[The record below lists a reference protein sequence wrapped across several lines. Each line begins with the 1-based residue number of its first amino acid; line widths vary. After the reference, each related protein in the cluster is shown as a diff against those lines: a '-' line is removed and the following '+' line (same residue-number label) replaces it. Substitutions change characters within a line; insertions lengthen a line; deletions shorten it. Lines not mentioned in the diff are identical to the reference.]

1 MPEPRS
7 GFGSVPAARTSLA
20 RDWRRIADVVAKDD
34 ATPGEFRLF
43 LEEICC
49 ELCRFRHVR
58 EDGLP
63 AERVATVRDTR
74 IGPTDTFADIKVI
87 PADRSPYFVEIKWG
101 YTGEDLIRR
110 LVHKYA
116 ADLGEQYRKLI
127 VVTDLAD
134 QPGWPAIAEKLR
146 AGLCPSL
153 EVEVWGEAELLR
165 QIKDFLGLTVDR
177 LRGANYQAIRDSII
191 RAAWTRIFGDTAD
204 DRLAP
209 TLLWHFSPWTLQR
222 LHCDLGLPPRGILR
236 PGVHRDVA
244 VLMADLCSFSSYVRD
259 TRDDALVRQALTTF
273 YSQARHAILE
283 SGGML
288 YMFVGD
294 QVIGLFG
301 FPDQRPGDADEAVR
315 CARRLVDIGDSVS
328 ERWQRHLDRAQES
341 KGVHIGLAVG
351 DLSLMPLRA
360 FSTAH
365 FAFIGDAINMTARL
379 MEAAAPSEIVLSNG
393 FYRALSTETQYAFQ
407 ETEPVE
413 GKGVGL
419 IKCWRMPAAG

>member
-1 MPEPRS
+1 MR
-7 GFGSVPAARTSLA
+7 AWQRN
-20 RDWRRIADVVAKDD
+20 ADVVAEND

-49 ELCRFRHVR
+49 ELCRLRHVR

-63 AERVATVRDTR
+63 AERIATVRDTR
-74 IGPTDTFADIKVI
+74 IGRMDTFADIKVI
-87 PADRSPYFVEIKWG
+87 PADQSPYFVEIKWG
-101 YTGEDLIRR
+101 YAEEDLIRR
-110 LVHKYA
+110 LVRKYA
-116 ADLGEQYRKLI
+116 ADLGAQYRKLI

-146 AGLCPSL
+146 ESLCAVL
-153 EVEVWGEAELLR
+153 DVEVWGERELLR
-165 QIKDFLGLTVDR
+165 QIKDFLGLTIDR

-191 RAAWTRIFGDTAD
+191 RAGWTRIFGDTAD

-209 TLLWHFSPWTLQR
+209 TLLWHFSPWTLNR
-222 LHCDLGLPPRGILR
+222 LHGDLGLPPHGILR

-273 YSQARHAILE
+273 YSQARHAILD

-301 FPDQRPGDADEAVR
+301 FPDHKPAMPTRR
-315 CARRLVDIGDSVS
+315 CAALGGWSTSATRSASAGSAISTGRRS
-328 ERWQRHLDRAQES
+328 RKA
-341 KGVHIGLAVG
+341 
-351 DLSLMPLRA
+351 
-360 FSTAH
+360 STSAWPS
-365 FAFIGDAINMTARL
+365 AI
-379 MEAAAPSEIVLSNG
+379 
-393 FYRALSTETQYAFQ
+393 
-407 ETEPVE
+407 
-413 GKGVGL
+413 
-419 IKCWRMPAAG
+419 